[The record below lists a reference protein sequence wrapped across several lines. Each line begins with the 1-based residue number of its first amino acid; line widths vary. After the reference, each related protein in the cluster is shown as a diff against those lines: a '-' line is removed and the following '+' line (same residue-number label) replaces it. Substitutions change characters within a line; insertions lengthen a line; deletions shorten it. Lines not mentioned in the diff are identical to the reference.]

1 MLDTILNNFAA
12 QVKEKI
18 AKLTNELKKTYDFQ
32 NVEDAVSELVDDVA
46 TAILQACLAE
56 V

>member
-1 MLDTILNNFAA
+1 MLDTILNNFAT
-12 QVKEKI
+12 QVKKKI
-18 AKLTNELKKTYDFQ
+18 AELTNELKQTYNFQ
-32 NVEDAVSELVDDVA
+32 TVEDVVAELVDDVA